1 MPNLQPLPRPRLRRP
16 IKAGESDAP
25 GIAEVDD
32 PRVVEASGLRWIHI
46 DDPRLAHREWLEQHY
61 DFHPLDWEDVYS
73 RNQRSKLDAYDD
85 YLFIVLHFPT
95 FEKTSGRLLTA
106 ELDLFV
112 GPDYLITFSEIP
124 LPPLQAMFER
134 MEAREEQRE
143 SMFSKGSGYLLY
155 KIVDTNV
162 DAAFPMLRKMG
173 NKLDRLE
180 DDILEGRSSEIVRD
194 ISNAKQEIINFRR
207 IVRPQRAV
215 LRDLERTKQRYL
227 AEEMEIYFDDI
238 SDAAE
243 RIWDTLEN
251 YKEVVEALESTNES
265 VLSHRLNDSFRILT
279 AVSVVLLPLTL
290 IASIFGMNVPVP
302 GEGEEFAFLGIMLMM
317 AVMLVLLVAYF
328 RRRGWL

>member
-1 MPNLQPLPRPRLRRP
+1 MPNLPPLPRPRLRRAVP
-16 IKAGESDAP
+16 VGG
-25 GIAEVDD
+25 GIAPDSLEVAE
-32 PRVVEASGLRWIHI
+32 PQVVEAGGLRWIHVQ
-46 DDPRLAHREWLEQHY
+46 DPRLADREWLEQHY

-73 RNQRSKLDAYDD
+73 RNQRSKLDVYDD
-85 YLFIVLHFPT
+85 YLFIVLHFPV
-95 FEKTSGRLLTA
+95 FEKASGRLLTA
-106 ELDLFV
+106 ELDIFV
-112 GPDYLITFSEIP
+112 GPDYLITFTEVA
-124 LPPLQAMFER
+124 LPPLHAMFER
-134 MEAREEQRE
+134 MGEREELRE
-143 SMFSKGSGYLLY
+143 TTFSKGSGYLLY

-180 DDILEGRSSEIVRD
+180 DDILEGRSGEIVRA

-227 AEEMEIYFDDI
+227 NEEMEVYFDDI

-265 VLSHRLNDSFRILT
+265 VLSHQLNDSFRILT
-279 AVSVVLLPLTL
+279 AASVILLPLTL
-290 IASIFGMNVPVP
+290 IASVYGMNVPVP
-302 GEGEEFAFLGIMLMM
+302 GENEPFSFWVVVALMGF
-317 AVMLVLLVAYF
+317 MLVVLTIIF